1 MRHITG
7 PVRSRLLPAFLSLTL
22 LTAMAPAHGAGEEEI
37 PEGAEQP
44 LWELGFGGGLL
55 DVPDY
60 PGSEQRRARGLVL
73 PYVVYRGDILRIGD
87 GQSARVVAAEG
98 RRSELSLS
106 FDAAFDANSEKNRA
120 RQGMEDLDYLFEV
133 GPQWLYRA
141 AEFRSEQ
148 HGRGELHLSLQAR
161 AVLSTDLESLSHR
174 GHVVEPML
182 RYRHYGL
189 LSEALD
195 LTISLRPVWANR
207 ELQGY
212 FYDVPEAD
220 ARDDRPAYHAE
231 SGYFGTHLNFYATWH
246 LSEKFRLFGGLQT
259 LWQDGNVNR
268 DSPLFRDSAGV
279 GVGAGFIWSV
289 LESERTVTRP

>member
-1 MRHITG
+1 MRHVSG
-7 PVRSRLLPAFLSLTL
+7 LNCSRFTAAFLSLAL
-22 LTAMAPAHGAGEEEI
+22 LAMAAPPAQGAEEEI

-60 PGSEQRRARGLVL
+60 PGSDQRRARGLVL
-73 PYVVYRGDILRIGD
+73 PYVVYRGEILRIGD

-98 RRSELSLS
+98 QRSELSLS

-133 GPQWLYRA
+133 GPQWLYRV

-174 GHVVEPML
+174 GHVVEPMV
-182 RYRHYGL
+182 RYRHYGMV
-189 LSEALD
+189 SKAVD
-195 LTISLRPVWANR
+195 LTVSLRPVWANR
-207 ELQGY
+207 KLQGY

-220 ARDDRPAYHAE
+220 AREGRPAYHAE

-268 DSPLFRDSAGV
+268 DSPLFRDSPGV

-289 LESERTVTRP
+289 LESERTVIRP